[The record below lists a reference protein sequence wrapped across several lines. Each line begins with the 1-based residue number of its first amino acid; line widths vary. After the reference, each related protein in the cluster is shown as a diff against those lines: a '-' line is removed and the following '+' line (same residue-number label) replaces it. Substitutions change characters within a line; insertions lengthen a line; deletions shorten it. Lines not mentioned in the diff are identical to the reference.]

1 MGLPGTGLSYTEQSK
16 LRSESHDLMQVPPEE
31 LERHEIEYVRGRHL
45 RKLVGWSSVL
55 VILVLIF
62 GGAPTVAGYLIV
74 PAIALTIV
82 APWIARRFL

>member
-16 LRSESHDLMQVPPEE
+16 LRSESHDLMEPLEE
-31 LERHEIEYVRGRHL
+31 LERGRHF

-62 GGAPTVAGYLIV
+62 AGAPTVAGYLIV